1 VARLLL
7 ESGGERREIK
17 VAGPITVGRAQTA
30 GVYLDDKTLS
40 REHSQFY
47 LDHGR
52 ICIRDL
58 DSKNGTYLNG
68 ARLKQPAALK
78 PGDKV
83 KIGVAVFTVMHEAG
97 DALPAVTAPLP
108 PRPHH
113 AAPAHTT
120 ATAPQMAARP
130 RPRLGGPHPAAVL
143 FYRLILIAVI
153 VGGAYLSKPVFV
165 MLLGKIQP

>member
-1 VARLLL
+1 MRATSREQGEFTRTLATEGWVFAVAHLLL

-17 VAGPITVGRAQTA
+17 VAGPLTVGRAQTA

-47 LDHGR
+47 VDHGR
-52 ICIRDL
+52 VCVRDL

-68 ARLKQPAALK
+68 VLLKQPAALK

-83 KIGVAVFTVMHEAG
+83 KIGVAVFTVMHDAG
-97 DALPAVTAPLP
+97 DALPAVSAPLASA
-108 PRPHH
+108 PRPQHH

-120 ATAPQMAARP
+120 ATAPQVAMKP
-130 RPRLGGPHPAAVL
+130 RPRLGGPHPA
-143 FYRLILIAVI
+143 
-153 VGGAYLSKPVFV
+153 
-165 MLLGKIQP
+165 